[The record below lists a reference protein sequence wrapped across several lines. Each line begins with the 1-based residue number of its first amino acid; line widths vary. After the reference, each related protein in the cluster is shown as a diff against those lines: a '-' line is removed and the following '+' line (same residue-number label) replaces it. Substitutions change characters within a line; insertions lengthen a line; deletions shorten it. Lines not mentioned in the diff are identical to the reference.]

1 MIASTIFDIL
11 KQSQLDDCT
20 VQFKFVNSKL
30 TVVVKF
36 NVVGAKTTDSEKL
49 QKLRQALSA
58 PFMGQYDVSQL
69 ETLDGYIIE
78 DLGHAVEHLGDSVSE
93 LLKEHKKAA
102 KAPSKKPKKASTTG
116 TGHSSAESASTANKP
131 VSTTSHLNSSP
142 QATEEVAQGETPN
155 MFDGIDISE
164 FRV

>member
-20 VQFKFVNSKL
+20 VQFKFVNSKP

-36 NVVGAKTTDSEKL
+36 NVVGAKSTDSEKL

-58 PFMGQYDVSQL
+58 PLMGQYDVSQL

-93 LLKEHKKAA
+93 LLKEQKKAA
-102 KAPSKKPKKASTTG
+102 KSPSKKAKKAANTG
-116 TGHSSAESASTANKP
+116 TGKGSAESASTVNKP
-131 VSTTSHLNSSP
+131 ESTTSDSNSSP
-142 QATEEVAQGETPN
+142 KATEEVAQGETAN
-155 MFDGIDISE
+155 MFSGLDISD

>member
-20 VQFKFVNSKL
+20 VQFKFVNSKP

-36 NVVGAKTTDSEKL
+36 NVVGAKPTDSEKL

-58 PFMGQYDVSQL
+58 PLMGQYDVSQL

-93 LLKEHKKAA
+93 LLKEQKKAA
-102 KAPSKKPKKASTTG
+102 KAPLKKTKKDATTG
-116 TGHSSAESASTANKP
+116 TGKSSAESASTAKKP
-131 VSTTSHLNSSP
+131 ESTTSNSNSSP
-142 QATEEVAQGETPN
+142 QASEEVAQSETSD
-155 MFDGIDISE
+155 MFVGLDISE